1 MFCRPA
7 SVVILA
13 VALLQLG
20 HAAERP
26 AGITRSGVPA
36 GEPVWLDPGAVV
48 VTAPDAPAAFSVD
61 RGQGQIESA
70 KDRAQDFARGVL
82 TIPPTHPVAGVL
94 AGGASVVVAPFA
106 ALTGS
111 ASASG
116 RRLDS
121 VALTQVEQ
129 KLQNAIAAMAAQRHL
144 RDALLKAASTQ
155 SHRRFLPVQ
164 ALANPSSPTVTV
176 SALLESKLEELRLER
191 TGKGDES
198 FALRMK
204 ARARVVRA
212 SDGKVLYDE
221 PFEYL
226 SGTGLF
232 LDWSLG
238 SSLQNVADTGYRK
251 LAERMTECL
260 FLATRDE
267 PALVG
272 AGYRKPYTPTPA
284 MPRQQQ
290 VAAAPMPA
298 AAGFTPVAY
307 RVADLGAIGIY
318 STSSVPQLVIQAPLT
333 KNQAVEAAR
342 SDIADGH
349 LGELIGFPNP
359 VVSALALGAAIPVG
373 LFKHQAAMFNGL
385 TEQRFAKAD
394 AQVTVAIRETRAHE
408 AIAFAVAQQLAPHTS
423 QTVALVKK
431 PQPTGDLHQAA
442 LLQFPVHGTLGALPR
457 GVTPVN
463 YLVSQG
469 MSKALEIHVT
479 RAVLKGNGGVNPPL
493 ALHLEATA
501 TLRRTSDGQT
511 LYSCPVRYQG
521 RARKFTEWSEHDAKL
536 LRDEMDRCH
545 QELGQ
550 TIVTQ
555 LVARKVLPSKIG
567 NEPLLATTQP

>member
-1 MFCRPA
+1 MFVRPA
-7 SVVILA
+7 LVGMLA
-13 VALLQLG
+13 VALWQPS

-48 VTAPDAPAAFSVD
+48 VTAPDAPAVFSVD

-121 VALTQVEQ
+121 ATLSQVEERLQ
-129 KLQNAIAAMAAQRHL
+129 KSIAAMAAQRHL
-144 RDALLKAASTQ
+144 RDALLKAASAQ
-155 SHRRFLPVQ
+155 SHRRFLPMQ
-164 ALANPSSPTVTV
+164 ALANPSSQSVPV

-204 ARARVVRA
+204 ARARVVRVA
-212 SDGKVLYDE
+212 DGKVLYDE
-221 PFEYL
+221 PFEYQ
-226 SGTGLF
+226 SGAALF
-232 LDWSLG
+232 LDWWLG
-238 SSLQNVADTGYRK
+238 DSVQNVAQTGYRK
-251 LAERMTECL
+251 LAGRMTERL

-272 AGYRKPYTPTPA
+272 AGYRKPHTPTPA

-290 VAAAPMPA
+290 DTIATTTT

-307 RVADLGAIGIY
+307 RYANTGTIGIY

-333 KNQAVEAAR
+333 KDQAVKEAH

-359 VVSALALGAAIPVG
+359 VVSALALGAALPVG
-373 LFKHQAAMFNGL
+373 LFKHTAAMFNGL
-385 TEQRFAKAD
+385 TEVRFAKANS
-394 AQVTVAIRETRAHE
+394 QVTVAIRETRAHE
-408 AIAFAVAQQLAPHTS
+408 AIASAVAQQLAPHTS
-423 QTVALVKK
+423 QAVALVKP

-442 LLQFPVHGTLGALPR
+442 LLQFAVHGTLGALPR
-457 GVTPVN
+457 GVTPGD

-479 RAVLKGNGGVNPPL
+479 RAVLKGNGVNPPL
-493 ALHLEATA
+493 AIHLEATA
-501 TLRRTSDGQT
+501 TLRRTTDGQT

-521 RARKFTEWSEHDAKL
+521 KPRKFTEWADHDAKL
-536 LRDEMDRCH
+536 FREEVARCH

-550 TIVTQ
+550 SIVTQ
-555 LVARKVLPSKIG
+555 LVARKVLPPKVAT
-567 NEPLLATTQP
+567 EQLLATTQP